1 MPQLEINTFP
11 TQIFWLLVFF
21 PVFTYLM
28 WNYIVPHLR
37 EPIEARQK
45 HFSALETKLNND
57 LQSIKE
63 ISSETTTKLSQN
75 NTRTNMRLKEMTGRI
90 TGRLANERVRLNSE
104 YKAKIRNSFKKIH
117 DNVNTVEQE
126 IMKEDFQDLV
136 QLAYDRIM
144 RDAK

>member
-21 PVFTYLM
+21 SVFTYLM
-28 WNYIVPHLR
+28 WNYIVPHLK

-57 LQSIKE
+57 LQSIEE
-63 ISSETTTKLSQN
+63 ISSETRTKLLQN

-104 YKAKIRNSFKKIH
+104 YKAKIRNSFKEIH

>member
-21 PVFTYLM
+21 SVFTYLM